1 MSVVGYRFKL
11 TTDNRQ
17 LKIILK
23 NNDTFITAKPI
34 SQKISRYISYY
45 YFHTSEDENYQNSF
59 IFYPNYKHAITVY
72 KHSEVTLT
80 DSGSNVIS
88 SRKTS
93 IKPLYAINKSK
104 NIKVTIKGVF
114 DKIGIVFNPLG
125 INFFIDKPLYE
136 IFNGDFDFFLHF
148 GEELQEIFVQ
158 VFEENDL
165 HNKVVLLDTFF
176 EKRFVEFD
184 EPVLKKSVKK
194 ILTTNGAIKV
204 SELSEEVNTN
214 RKTLLRLFKKHTNMS
229 VEEYRKMV
237 MFRQALNYFH
247 QNKETTNLTDV
258 ALFSMY
264 YDQAHFIKNFKSITK
279 ETPTTLLL
287 KISHLGE
294 EDTYWYFEN

>member
-45 YFHTSEDENYQNSF
+45 YFHASDDENYNKSF
-59 IFYPNYKHAITVY
+59 VFYPNYKHALTVY
-72 KHSEVTLT
+72 QHSEVTLT
-80 DSGSNVIS
+80 ETESIVNPSE
-88 SRKTS
+88 KTT
-93 IKPLYAINKSK
+93 IKPLYAINKNK
-104 NIKVTIKGVF
+104 NIKVSIKGVF
-114 DKIGIVFNPLG
+114 NKIGVVFNPLG
-125 INFFIDKPLYE
+125 INFFIDKPLNE
-136 IFNGDFDFFLHF
+136 VLTSDFDFFPYF
-148 GEELQEIFVQ
+148 GEEFRAVLAQ
-158 VFEENDL
+158 VFNEKELQD
-165 HNKVVLLDTFF
+165 KVVLLDAFF
-176 EKRFVEFD
+176 ENRFVAFD
-184 EPVLKKSVKK
+184 EPTLKKSIKE
-194 ILTTNGAIKV
+194 IISTNGAVKV
-204 SELSEEVNTN
+204 VELSEKLNVN

-247 QNKETTNLTDV
+247 QNKEATNLTDV

-264 YDQAHFIKNFKSITK
+264 YDQAHFIKHFKSITK
-279 ETPTTLLL
+279 ETPNSLLS

-294 EDTYWYFEN
+294 EDTYWYFEE

>member
-23 NNDTFITAKPI
+23 KNDTFITAKPI

-45 YFHTSEDENYQNSF
+45 YFHASDDENYNKSF
-59 IFYPNYKHAITVY
+59 VFYPNYKHALTMY
-72 KHSEVTLT
+72 KDSEVTLT
-80 DSGSNVIS
+80 DSESIVSPSDKIN
-88 SRKTS
+88 
-93 IKPLYAINKSK
+93 IKPLYTINKEK
-104 NIKVTIKGVF
+104 NLKVSIKGCF

-125 INFFIDKPLYE
+125 INFFIEKPLSE
-136 IFNGDFDFFLHF
+136 IHSTDFDFFSYF
-148 GEELQEIFVQ
+148 GEKLREVLAQ
-158 VFEENDL
+158 VFEEKDL
-165 HNKVVLLDTFF
+165 QKKVILLDTFF

-184 EPVLKKSVKK
+184 EPILKKSVKE
-194 ILTTNGAIKV
+194 IITSNGAIKV
-204 SELSEEVNTN
+204 SELSEELNVN

-279 ETPTTLLL
+279 ETPTTLLS

>member
-1 MSVVGYRFKL
+1 
-11 TTDNRQ
+11 
-17 LKIILK
+17 LK
-23 NNDTFITAKPI
+23 NTTQHNESFTTVKPL
-34 SQKISRYISYY
+34 SEKISRYISYY
-45 YFHTSEDENYQNSF
+45 YFHTSDDENYNKSF
-59 IFYPNYKHAITVY
+59 IFYPNYKHALTVY
-72 KHSEVTLT
+72 KDSKITLT
-80 DSGSNVIS
+80 ESESKVS
-88 SRKTS
+88 PSEKTT

-125 INFFIDKPLYE
+125 INFFIEKPLSE
-136 IFNGDFDFFLHF
+136 IHSTDFDFFPYF
-148 GEELQEIFVQ
+148 GGEFTRLLAQVFDEKELQ
-158 VFEENDL
+158 
-165 HNKVVLLDTFF
+165 NKATLLDTFF

-184 EPVLKKSVKK
+184 EPILKKSIKE
-194 ILTTNGAIKV
+194 IISTNGAIKV
-204 SELSEEVNTN
+204 SELSEKSNIH

-247 QNKETTNLTDV
+247 QNKETTNVTDV

-264 YDQAHFIKNFKSITK
+264 YDQAHFIKHFKSITK
-279 ETPTTLLL
+279 ETPTTLLS